1 MQTRV
6 NFVWRCGFMRNTG
19 SSFNS
24 KPISRRYADSL
35 PGAKVA
41 ATDSGSSSTPVAVI
55 LKLSMF
61 PIVVRL
67 RSVYFLGQS
76 SGTGRPNYLTT
87 THATNLGC

>member
-41 ATDSGSSSTPVAVI
+41 ATDSGNCLADPKTLDSLIHDTQESNDKNPLPANAKKDCHTVLRN
-55 LKLSMF
+55 LK
-61 PIVVRL
+61 
-67 RSVYFLGQS
+67 
-76 SGTGRPNYLTT
+76 
-87 THATNLGC
+87 A